1 MFDAFQHPFFQRA
14 VLAGLL
20 AAVACGLV
28 GSYVVVKRISSISGG
43 LSHAA
48 FGGVGLGYFLGIP
61 PMAGA
66 TVFTLL
72 CGMALGVAYR
82 RMESKLDTL
91 ISTMWAGGMAI
102 GILFVA
108 LTPGFAP
115 DLMSYLF
122 GSILL
127 VPEHHLWL
135 TLALDVVV
143 LLVVALFFKELQAI
157 AFDEEFSLVMGVPVP
172 AMFQVLLA
180 LTALTIVV
188 LIRVV
193 GILLVIALLTVP
205 AAIARQWSDRL
216 LTMMG
221 LATAVGAVC
230 TTAGLWGSFVLS
242 ETLGVSVPSGP
253 LIILL
258 ALLLYGMS
266 TLLRWRHR

>member
-1 MFDAFQHPFFQRA
+1 MTEAFQHPFFQRA

-20 AAVACGLV
+20 ASIACGIV

-66 TVFTLL
+66 AVFALV
-72 CGMALGVAYR
+72 CSAALGVAYR
-82 RMESKLDTL
+82 RMEAKLDVL
-91 ISTMWAGGMAI
+91 ISSLWAGGMAL

-122 GSILL
+122 GSILF
-127 VPEHHLWL
+127 VPETYLWL
-135 TLALDVVV
+135 TLGLD
-143 LLVVALFFKELQAI
+143 LVVALVVIAFYKEFQAI
-157 AFDEEFSLVMGVPVP
+157 AFDEEFAVVVGVPV
-172 AMFQVLLA
+172 AWIFQVLLA
-180 LTALTIVV
+180 LTALTIVT

-205 AAIARQWSDRL
+205 AAIARQLSDRL
-216 LTMMG
+216 FTMMG
-221 LATAVGAVC
+221 IAVGIGAFC
-230 TTAGLWGSFVLS
+230 TVVGLWGSYLLS
-242 ETLGVSVPSGP
+242 DQFGVSTPSGP

-258 ALLLYGMS
+258 ALALYGGS
-266 TLLRWRHR
+266 SLIRRSRA